1 VTRSAAKPSIEAR
14 SDALPADEV
23 LPADYAV
30 AENRSGR
37 GTALARLVR
46 QPASAAALT
55 WLALLLFIAVFA
67 PLLAPYDPLESD
79 VASRLQGISAEHW
92 LGTDILGRDLLS
104 RAMWGARL
112 ALLAAAEV
120 VLIAAAIGIPLGLL
134 VGYKAGWWDRITMRI
149 AEIEQPIPTV
159 LLAFT
164 LVAIFGRGLFN
175 AMLAAGFGFAMVYMR
190 LTRAV
195 VLAEKEKAY
204 VRAAEIQGY
213 SLPRILFRH
222 ILPNVSGPLTVQ
234 TSIIAGIAILI
245 EATLSFLGIGAPPN
259 APSWGSMLDDARRFQ
274 IQQILLSVV
283 PGTMI
288 TLTVL
293 AFNLVGDGLRDAL
306 AGGVDTGAQDP
317 VPPSRP
323 PAALAAAPVQPV
335 DAAGA
340 AALSV
345 RDLAIEFRRAD
356 GTPHRVVE
364 GVSFDIRPGEIF
376 GLVGESGSGKSMTA
390 SAVLGMVPKPLYVSQ
405 GSILF
410 AGQDL
415 AGLQPSAWPD
425 IRGKDIGVVFQD
437 PVAALSPVHTV
448 GSQIIEGLRR
458 HQGLPRKAA
467 LQRAAEL
474 LDLVGVPDA
483 ANRLKDYPHQFS
495 GGMAQRA
502 MIAAALA
509 CEPKLLIAD
518 EPTTALDATVQK
530 QVLELMLKLRDTL
543 GMSVLFIT
551 HDLGVVAQICDRVGV
566 MRDGALVEL
575 KTPDELFAR
584 PSHPYTKQLIAA
596 REVVT
601 GSDRWEVQ

>member
-1 VTRSAAKPSIEAR
+1 VTRSTINS
-14 SDALPADEV
+14 SVPADDMR
-23 LPADYAV
+23 PGDHAV
-30 AENRSGR
+30 TENRSGR
-37 GTALARLVR
+37 RTVLARLVR
-46 QPASAAALT
+46 QPASAAALI
-55 WLALLLFIAVFA
+55 WLVLLLFVAIFA
-67 PLLAPYDPLESD
+67 PVLAPYDPLESD
-79 VASRLQGISAEHW
+79 VASRLQGISAAHW

-104 RAMWGARL
+104 RTMWGARL

-134 VGYKAGWWDRITMRI
+134 VGYKAGWWDRIAMRV

-164 LVAIFGRGLFN
+164 LVAILGRGLFN
-175 AMLAAGFGFAMVYMR
+175 AMLAAGIGFAMVYMR

-222 ILPNVSGPLTVQ
+222 ILPNVSGPLIVQ

-317 VPPSRP
+317 APPSRP
-323 PAALAAAPVQPV
+323 PASLAVAPVQPA
-335 DAAGA
+335 D

-364 GVSFDIRPGEIF
+364 GVSFDIRPSEIF

-410 AGQDL
+410 AGREL
-415 AGLQPSAWPD
+415 AGLPPSAWAD

-458 HQGLPRKAA
+458 HQGLSRKAA
-467 LQRAAEL
+467 LRRAAEL

-483 ANRLKDYPHQFS
+483 ASRLKDYPHQFS

-575 KTPDELFAR
+575 KTPSELFAR

>member
-1 VTRSAAKPSIEAR
+1 M
-14 SDALPADEV
+14 
-23 LPADYAV
+23 
-30 AENRSGR
+30 
-37 GTALARLVR
+37 ARLVR
-46 QPASAAALT
+46 QPASAAALI
-55 WLALLLFIAVFA
+55 WLVLLLFVAIFA
-67 PLLAPYDPLESD
+67 PVLAPYDPLESD
-79 VASRLQGISAEHW
+79 VASRLQGISAAHW

-104 RAMWGARL
+104 RTMWGARL

-134 VGYKAGWWDRITMRI
+134 VGYKAGWWDRIAMRV

-164 LVAIFGRGLFN
+164 LVAILGRGLFN
-175 AMLAAGFGFAMVYMR
+175 AMLAAGIGFAMVYMR

-222 ILPNVSGPLTVQ
+222 ILPNVSGPLIVQ

-317 VPPSRP
+317 APPSRP
-323 PAALAAAPVQPV
+323 PASLAVAPVQPA
-335 DAAGA
+335 D

-364 GVSFDIRPGEIF
+364 GVSFDIRPSEIF

-410 AGQDL
+410 AGREL
-415 AGLQPSAWPD
+415 AGLPPSAWAD

-458 HQGLPRKAA
+458 HQGLSRKAA
-467 LQRAAEL
+467 LRRAAEL

-483 ANRLKDYPHQFS
+483 ASRLKDYPHQFS

-575 KTPDELFAR
+575 KTPSELFAR

>member
-1 VTRSAAKPSIEAR
+1 M
-14 SDALPADEV
+14 DEV
-23 LPADYAV
+23 RAADHAV
-30 AENRSGR
+30 TENRSGR
-37 GTALARLVR
+37 GTVLARLIR
-46 QPASAAALT
+46 QPASAAALA
-55 WLALLLFIAVFA
+55 WLALLLFIAVLA

-79 VASRLQGISAEHW
+79 VTSRLEGISAAHW

-134 VGYKAGWWDRITMRI
+134 VGYKAGWWDRIAMRI
-149 AEIEQPIPTV
+149 AEIEQPVPTV

-175 AMLAAGFGFAMVYMR
+175 AMLAAGIGFAMVYMR

-195 VLAEKEKAY
+195 VLAEKEKTY

-222 ILPNVSGPLTVQ
+222 ILPNISGALIVQ

-306 AGGVDTGAQDP
+306 AGGVDSGAQGS

-323 PAALAAAPVQPV
+323 QAASAIAEVQPD

-340 AALSV
+340 VLSV

-364 GVSFDIRPGEIF
+364 GVSFDIKPGEIF
-376 GLVGESGSGKSMTA
+376 GLVGESGSGKSLTA
-390 SAVLGMVPKPLYVSQ
+390 AAVLGMVPKPLYVSQ
-405 GSILF
+405 GNIFF
-410 AGQDL
+410 ARRDL
-415 AGLQPSAWPD
+415 ASLQPSAWSD

-458 HQGLPRKAA
+458 HQGLSRKAA

-483 ANRLKDYPHQFS
+483 ASRLKDYPHQFS

-530 QVLELMLKLRDTL
+530 QVLELMLKLREAL

-575 KTPDELFAR
+575 KTPGDLFAM
-584 PSHPYTKQLIAA
+584 PAHPYTKQLIAA

-601 GSDRWEVQ
+601 GSERWEVQ

>member
-1 VTRSAAKPSIEAR
+1 MRPG
-14 SDALPADEV
+14 DH
-23 LPADYAV
+23 AV
-30 AENRSGR
+30 AEKRSGR
-37 GTALARLVR
+37 STVLARLVR
-46 QPASAAALT
+46 QPASVAALI
-55 WLALLLFIAVFA
+55 WLALLFFVALFA
-67 PLLAPYDPLESD
+67 PALAPYDPLESD
-79 VASRLQGISAEHW
+79 VASRLQGISAAHW

-104 RAMWGARL
+104 RTMWGARL

-134 VGYKAGWWDRITMRI
+134 VGYKAGWWDRIAMRV

-175 AMLAAGFGFAMVYMR
+175 AMLAAGIGFAMVYMR
-190 LTRAV
+190 LTRAI

-222 ILPNVSGPLTVQ
+222 ILPNVSGPLIVQ

-283 PGTMI
+283 PGAMI

-306 AGGVDTGAQDP
+306 AGGVDAGAQDP
-317 VPPSRP
+317 VPPSRA
-323 PAALAAAPVQPV
+323 PAALAVAQAQPA
-335 DAAGA
+335 D

-356 GTPHRVVE
+356 GTLHRVVE
-364 GVSFDIRPGEIF
+364 GVSFDIKPGEIF

-405 GSILF
+405 GSIHF
-410 AGQDL
+410 AGRDL
-415 AGLQPSAWPD
+415 AGLPPSAWPD

-458 HQGLPRKAA
+458 HQGLSRKAA
-467 LQRAAEL
+467 LRRAAEL

-483 ANRLKDYPHQFS
+483 ASRLKDYPHQFS

-518 EPTTALDATVQK
+518 EPTTALDTTVQK

-575 KTPDELFAR
+575 ETPGELFAR